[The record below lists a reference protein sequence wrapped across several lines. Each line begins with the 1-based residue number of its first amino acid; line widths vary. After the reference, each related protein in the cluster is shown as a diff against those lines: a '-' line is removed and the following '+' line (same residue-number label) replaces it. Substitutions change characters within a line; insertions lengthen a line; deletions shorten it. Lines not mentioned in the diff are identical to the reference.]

1 MEVNNS
7 PLAATAAIICLIALV
22 CGFASNAALLG
33 MASVALIVVLCLL
46 GLRSPGRPSKL
57 TVAAVLAFGIGFC
70 CLLALQFHL
79 HDPSGPLRT
88 IGGFPA
94 GTAMLVY
101 GIAPLGLMLGV
112 LYGLIFEREVLPI
125 EKQREYLERFSKQ

>member
-1 MEVNNS
+1 VNNS
-7 PLAATAAIICLIALV
+7 PLAALAAVICLIALIG
-22 CGFASNAALLG
+22 GFAGQAALLG

-57 TVAAVLAFGIGFC
+57 TLAAVLAFGIGFC
-70 CLLALQFHL
+70 CLLALQFRL
-79 HDPSGPLRT
+79 HDPAGPLKT

-101 GIAPLGLMLGV
+101 GIAPLGLMLGL
-112 LYGLIFEREVLPI
+112 LYGLIFDREILPLD
-125 EKQREYLERFSKQ
+125 KQREFLQRFSKH

>member
-1 MEVNNS
+1 MNNS
-7 PLAATAAIICLIALV
+7 PLAALAAVICLIALIG
-22 CGFASNAALLG
+22 GFAGQAALLG

-57 TVAAVLAFGIGFC
+57 TLAAVLAFGIGFC
-70 CLLALQFHL
+70 CLLALQLRL
-79 HDPSGPLRT
+79 HDPAGPLKT

-112 LYGLIFEREVLPI
+112 LYGLIFDREILPLD
-125 EKQREYLERFSKQ
+125 KQREFLQRFSKH

>member
-1 MEVNNS
+1 MNNS
-7 PLAATAAIICLIALV
+7 PLAAVGAVICLIALAG
-22 CGFASNAALLG
+22 GFSGNAALLG

-46 GLRSPGRPSKL
+46 GLRAPGRPSRL
-57 TVAAVLAFGIGFC
+57 TLAALLAFGVGFC

-79 HDPSGPLRT
+79 HDPSGPLKT

-112 LYGLIFEREVLPI
+112 LYGLVFDREVLPLA
-125 EKQREYLERFSKQ
+125 KQREFIERFSKD

>member
-1 MEVNNS
+1 MNNS
-7 PLAATAAIICLIALV
+7 PLAALAAVICLIALAG
-22 CGFASNAALLG
+22 GFAGNAALLG

-46 GLRSPGRPSKL
+46 GLRSPGRPSRL
-57 TVAAVLAFGIGFC
+57 TLAAVLAFGIGFC

-79 HDPSGPLRT
+79 HDPTGPLKT

-94 GTAMLVY
+94 GTALLVY

-112 LYGLIFEREVLPI
+112 LYGLIFDREVLPPDRQRAFI
-125 EKQREYLERFSKQ
+125 ERYSSKQ

>member
-1 MEVNNS
+1 MNNS
-7 PLAATAAIICLIALV
+7 PLAALAAVICLIALIA
-22 CGFASNAALLG
+22 GFAGQAAVLG

-46 GLRSPGRPSKL
+46 GLRSHGRPSNL
-57 TVAAVLAFGIGFC
+57 TLAAVLAFGVGFC

-79 HDPSGPLRT
+79 HDPTGPLKT

-101 GIAPLGLMLGV
+101 GIAPLGLMLGL
-112 LYGLIFEREVLPI
+112 LYGLIFDSEILPLD
-125 EKQREYLERFSKQ
+125 KQREFLQRFSKQ

>member
-1 MEVNNS
+1 MNNS
-7 PLAATAAIICLIALV
+7 PLAALAAVICLIALIG
-22 CGFASNAALLG
+22 GFAGQAALLG
-33 MASVALIVVLCLL
+33 MASVGLIVVLCLL

-57 TVAAVLAFGIGFC
+57 TLAAVLAFGIGFC

-79 HDPSGPLRT
+79 HDPAGPLKT

-101 GIAPLGLMLGV
+101 GIAPLGLMLGL
-112 LYGLIFEREVLPI
+112 LYGLIFDREILPLD
-125 EKQREYLERFSKQ
+125 KQREFLQRFSKH

>member
-7 PLAATAAIICLIALV
+7 PLAAIAAIICLIALV
-22 CGFASNAALLG
+22 GGIASNAALLG

-46 GLRSPGRPSKL
+46 GLRAPGRPSKL

>member
-1 MEVNNS
+1 MNNS
-7 PLAATAAIICLIALV
+7 PLATLAATICLIALV
-22 CGFASNAALLG
+22 GGFAGNAALLG

-46 GLRSPGRPSKL
+46 SLRSPGRPSKL
-57 TVAAVLAFGIGFC
+57 TLAAVTVFGIGFC

-112 LYGLIFEREVLPI
+112 LYGVIFDREILPI
-125 EKQREYLERFSKQ
+125 KKQREFIERFSKR

>member
-1 MEVNNS
+1 MNNS
-7 PLAATAAIICLIALV
+7 PLAALAAVICLVALA
-22 CGFASNAALLG
+22 GGLAGNAALLG
-33 MASVALIVVLCLL
+33 MASVGLIVVLCLL

-79 HDPSGPLRT
+79 HDPSGPLKT

-94 GTAMLVY
+94 GTALLVY
-101 GIAPLGLMLGV
+101 GIAPLGLTLGV
-112 LYGLIFEREVLPI
+112 LYGLVFDSEVLPPERQRAFI
-125 EKQREYLERFSKQ
+125 ERHSSKQ